1 MLVKFT
7 VRKYYENVFQ
17 KLDSLQET
25 EFLRKTQTTETNSG
39 TNWRSEKTGWLIF
52 KSWVC
57 HKNTK
62 KISSQNRL
70 LVNSTGQL
78 KNQEISWW
86 FSG

>member
-39 TNWRSEKTGWLIF
+39 TN
-52 KSWVC
+52 
-57 HKNTK
+57 
-62 KISSQNRL
+62 
-70 LVNSTGQL
+70 
-78 KNQEISWW
+78 
-86 FSG
+86 